1 MRQKT
6 SDIKTGKPK
15 TTTCTSTSTS
25 TATSKQ
31 QVHTFELHHSTAVV
45 RARRRGR
52 ARARGHDR
60 FFACRPA
67 ALKKISAGFLPVLSF
82 YAVVCVAAADRNEA
96 AAPPAIPRQLSL
108 GVAEDLLLQRNL
120 VIATSRYQIEAAR
133 AARLIASYKPNPL
146 LTVGGEQIPFYSP
159 LRGSAPRFFAT
170 DSNAGANPVYTLRV
184 DKIIERGGK
193 RKLRTELADFQ
204 IKASEAQ
211 LLDSIR
217 IQLFQLR
224 QAFTAALLAQEN
236 ARLAEMIQD
245 QYAGTERLTKIKV
258 DNGDLAGVELYRVR
272 AGRLQYQQMVLQAR
286 TAYEQAAR
294 DLINILAGRP
304 EESQTP
310 ATTGTTGTQG
320 NIEYVSQSADSSQ
333 ARSFPRGAPLEVV
346 GTFSAALVS
355 HSLAELRQIAISE
368 RPDVI
373 AARNSLEASGRAFLL
388 AKAQRARDLDVASE
402 YQRVGDDHSLGV
414 VLQIP
419 LFTYNNQQA
428 AIQQAQ
434 AQRRAAETQLRQ
446 IELQALTDVEKAFI
460 AHQSAR
466 RMLDLYN
473 NENLKNLDS
482 LRNITA
488 VSYREGAV
496 SLFEVLDVQ
505 RTYNQAITAYNQARA
520 DYQMSLWQIEQATG
534 RPLQ

>member
-1 MRQKT
+1 MAGVLLLLSIGSYAFPQPGT
-6 SDIKTGKPK
+6 DKP
-15 TTTCTSTSTS
+15 
-25 TATSKQ
+25 A
-31 QVHTFELHHSTAVV
+31 
-45 RARRRGR
+45 
-52 ARARGHDR
+52 
-60 FFACRPA
+60 PA
-67 ALKKISAGFLPVLSF
+67 AL
-82 YAVVCVAAADRNEA
+82 
-96 AAPPAIPRQLSL
+96 PPIPRRLTL
-108 GVAEDLLLQRNL
+108 AEGEALLLQRNL
-120 VIATSRYQIEAAR
+120 AIATSRYQIEAAR

-159 LRGSAPRFFAT
+159 LNGSVPRFFAT

-224 QAFTAALLAQEN
+224 QAFTAALLAREN

-245 QYAGTERLTKIKV
+245 QYDGTERLTKIKL

-272 AGRLQYQQMVLQAR
+272 AGRLQYQQIVLQAR

-310 ATTGTTGTQG
+310 PTTGATDTQG
-320 NIEYVSQSADSSQ
+320 NIEHVSQGADSSQ
-333 ARSFPRGAPLEVV
+333 APSFLRGAPLEVV
-346 GTFSAALVS
+346 GTFSDGLVS
-355 HSLAELRQIAISE
+355 HSLAELRKIALSE

-373 AARNSLEASGRAFLL
+373 AARNSFEASGRAFLL

-446 IELQALTDVEKAFI
+446 VELQALTDVEKAYLT
-460 AHQSAR
+460 HQSAK
-466 RMLDLYN
+466 RMLELYN
-473 NENLKNLDS
+473 TENLTNLDK
-482 LRNITA
+482 LRNITNI
-488 VSYREGAV
+488 SFREGTA

-505 RTYNQAITAYNQARA
+505 RTYNQALTAYNQARA
-520 DYQMSLWQIEQATG
+520 DYQMSLWQIEESIG